1 MRSAHLI
8 QPSLPLAKLHN
19 RHADRLYRLSCLLD
33 SLPQLP
39 QQVLHDLVPRG
50 VHKDLGRDGLSA
62 EQVLRIFVLY
72 LLLKCTFEQ
81 LEFHLADS
89 PTYRAFCRLGLGDP
103 APKRASLQ
111 DNLSRLRPETLQ
123 SIHRLVVEQAVLR
136 GVESGTTVRTDTT
149 PVAAPL
155 RAPTD
160 SALLGDAVR
169 VLERLL
175 RRAQPLCPMALPNHG
190 RRVRRR
196 TTALRQPK
204 LDDEE
209 REALYFDLLQDTKL
223 YVEAALFAADY
234 LEGLQTQKAWHL
246 SLLLRTNAESAL
258 CICDQTER
266 RVLDKQPVQSTHKR
280 VSLFET
286 HADILTKRNEV
297 TYGHKVCLSFGKT
310 GLVLGAQVL
319 RGNPADATL
328 AVPAI
333 EQVQQN
339 TGHPPHDAAMDGGFA
354 SKDNVAAL
362 KERGV
367 QRVAFSK
374 SHGIDPQKS
383 CGNRRLCRKL
393 YRFRAGVEGL
403 ISWLK
408 RSLAMGQS
416 RWKGE
421 QGFWAYVWGV
431 VVTASLQ
438 ALARAD

>member
-19 RHADRLYRLSCLLD
+19 RHADRLYRLAGLLD

-39 QQVLHDLVPRG
+39 EQVLLDLVPRG
-50 VHKDLGRDGLSA
+50 VHTDLGLDGLSA

-72 LLLKCTFEQ
+72 LLLTCTFEQ

-123 SIHRLVVEQAVLR
+123 AIHRLVVQQAVLR

-196 TTALRQPK
+196 TRALRQPK

-209 REALYFDLLQDTKL
+209 REALYFNLDQEKR
-223 YVEAALFAADY
+223 
-234 LEGLQTQKAWHL
+234 GH
-246 SLLLRTNAESAL
+246 LRTQSLPVVRQDGPGA
-258 CICDQTER
+258 R
-266 RVLDKQPVQSTHKR
+266 RAGAARQPGRFNPGGVGDRAGAAKHRPPASRCSDGWGLRVQR
-280 VSLFET
+280 QC
-286 HADILTKRNEV
+286 
-297 TYGHKVCLSFGKT
+297 G
-310 GLVLGAQVL
+310 GAQ
-319 RGNPADATL
+319 RARS
-328 AVPAI
+328 
-333 EQVQQN
+333 
-339 TGHPPHDAAMDGGFA
+339 AA
-354 SKDNVAAL
+354 S
-362 KERGV
+362 
-367 QRVAFSK
+367 
-374 SHGIDPQKS
+374 
-383 CGNRRLCRKL
+383 
-393 YRFRAGVEGL
+393 GL
-403 ISWLK
+403 
-408 RSLAMGQS
+408 
-416 RWKGE
+416 
-421 QGFWAYVWGV
+421 
-431 VVTASLQ
+431 
-438 ALARAD
+438 

>member
-8 QPSLPLAKLHN
+8 QPSLPLAKLPN
-19 RHADRLYRLSCLLD
+19 RHADRLRRISLVLD
-33 SLPQLP
+33 SLPELP
-39 QQVLHDLVPRG
+39 QQVLLDLVPKG
-50 VHKDLGRDGLSA
+50 VRQDLGRDGLSA
-62 EQVLRIFVLY
+62 EQVLRAFVLY

-89 PTYRAFCRLGLGDP
+89 PTYRAFCRLGIGDP

-123 SIHRLVVEQAVLR
+123 ALHRLVVEQAVQR

-175 RRAQPLCPMALPNHG
+175 RKAQPLCPMSLPSHG

-196 TTALRQPK
+196 TTALRRPK
-204 LDDEE
+204 LDEEE
-209 REALYFDLLQDTKL
+209 RESLYYDLLQDTKE

-234 LEGLQTQKAWHL
+234 LEGLGTQQAWHL
-246 SLLLRTNAESAL
+246 SLQLRTQAESAL

-266 RVLDKQPVQSTHKR
+266 RVLDKQPVDSTHKR

-286 HADILTKRNEV
+286 HADILTKRNAV

-310 GLVLGAQVL
+310 GVVLGAEVL
-319 RGNPADATL
+319 RGNPADSTL

-339 TGHPPHDAAMDGGFA
+339 TGNTPHDAAMDRGFSSLA
-354 SKDNVAAL
+354 NVAAL
-362 KERGV
+362 KDKGV

-374 SHGIDPQKS
+374 GKGIDEEKA
-383 CGNRRLCRKL
+383 CGNRRICRKL

-421 QGFWAYVWGV
+421 QGFLAYVWGV
-431 VVTASLQ
+431 VMTASVQ